1 MDSVSAARCRFI
13 DAVFFERDDYS
24 RADFEQLS
32 SPAELHYL
40 LHNHNWDGDNRLLQW
55 LAESPRCSEATA
67 LEMFW
72 LAQPQDYQQYALGK
86 KPKAVCD
93 AQIFQL
99 IQTLMARYCQGFY
112 ARTALHFDPSPH
124 LRQAVSI
131 PASLYQPSS
140 GETPY
145 LYWEADEVA
154 DLFGEALTSALHRA
168 TGMDLYNIGALLP
181 VEALLDH
188 FEVLL
193 AHPECDRGIAQ
204 MLFWRLQRR
213 YPLAPDTRFRADFI
227 RRWQAG
233 DWAEAAIAYDP
244 LAEGIVPMPEES
256 PQVAW
261 DIPPQMKQAV

>member
-1 MDSVSAARCRFI
+1 MDSVSAAQCRFI

-24 RADFEQLS
+24 RAHFEQLS

-40 LHNHNWDGDNRLLQW
+40 LRKHNWDGDNRLLQW
-55 LAESPRCSEATA
+55 LAESPLCSEATA

-72 LAQPQDYQQYALGK
+72 LAQPQDYQRHAPGK
-86 KPKAVCD
+86 KLKAACD
-93 AQIFQL
+93 AQIFEL

-124 LRQAVSI
+124 LREAVSI

-154 DLFGEALTSALHRA
+154 NLFGEALASALQRA
-168 TGMDLYNIGALLP
+168 NRMDLYNIGALLP
-181 VEALLDH
+181 VEMLLGH
-188 FEVLL
+188 FEALL
-193 AHPECDRGIAQ
+193 AHPECERGIAQ

-213 YPLAPDTRFRADFI
+213 YPLAPDTLFRADFI

-233 DWAEAAIAYDP
+233 VWTESAIAYEP
-244 LAEGIVPMPEES
+244 LADGVVAAVRP

-261 DIPPQMKQAV
+261 EIPSQMKQAA